1 MPRKPAVIDIELLQ
15 KLGALQCTQEEAAT
29 VFGIARE
36 TFSRKLRQKRYRDA
50 WESGLANGRMSLR
63 RRQWRKNS
71 DTMLIWLGKQ
81 YLGQRDHP
89 EADEQGR
96 SAAEEYLRL
105 QKGERP

>member
-1 MPRKPAVIDIELLQ
+1 MSRNAAIIDLDDLE
-15 KLGALQCTQEEAAT
+15 KLGALQCTQEEAASF
-29 VFGIARE
+29 FGIARE
-36 TFSRKLRQKRYRDA
+36 TFSRKLRQKRYREA
-50 WESGLANGRMSLR
+50 WERGQASGRMSLR